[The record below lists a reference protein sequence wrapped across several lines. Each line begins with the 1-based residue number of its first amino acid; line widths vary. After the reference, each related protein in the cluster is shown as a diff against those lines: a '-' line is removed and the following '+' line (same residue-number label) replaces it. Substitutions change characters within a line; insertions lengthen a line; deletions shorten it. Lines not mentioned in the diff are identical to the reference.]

1 MVSCTLPRKKALLQI
16 FVTILRIDLL
26 HVGSTFLVEIEWILI
41 FTDLLFSKKKMVAT
55 KKGGTWKNINKNHLQ
70 QHVLIDVDN
79 FVNEP
84 SEAQEELYGKRVNMR
99 Q

>member
-1 MVSCTLPRKKALLQI
+1 
-16 FVTILRIDLL
+16 
-26 HVGSTFLVEIEWILI
+26 
-41 FTDLLFSKKKMVAT
+41 MVAT

>member
-41 FTDLLFSKKKMVAT
+41 FTDLLFSKKK
-55 KKGGTWKNINKNHLQ
+55 W
-70 QHVLIDVDN
+70 
-79 FVNEP
+79 
-84 SEAQEELYGKRVNMR
+84 
-99 Q
+99 